1 MIPIIKWAGGK
12 RKLSPVI
19 ASYLGSNFKGYY
31 EPFAGGAA
39 VLFYLEPKNAVCF
52 DINTELINF
61 YNTIKEFPQELA
73 DELESNFYPNHSK
86 EFYYEVRAWDRKGSF
101 SAIPSLIR
109 AARFAY
115 LNKCCYNGLWR
126 ENSHGQNNVPWGYK
140 DTPAFITRKQITEA
154 SKYFVSKNVCF
165 VLGDY
170 KGVAKMA
177 KRGDLVYFDP
187 PYDVEAGVNGF
198 VSYSANGFGHEQQ
211 VELKGICDSLIKK
224 GVRVAISNSST
235 KFINELYQD
244 EHYVINVL
252 NVQRNIGASIES
264 RKEYEEVLI
273 IGE

>member
-12 RKLSPVI
+12 RKLSPTI
-19 ASYLGSNFKGYY
+19 ASYLGSDYKGYY

-52 DINTELINF
+52 DINKELINF

-73 DELESNFYPNHSK
+73 NELETFFYPKHSK
-86 EFYYEVRAWDRKGSF
+86 DFYYEVRGWDRRDDFASIP
-101 SAIPSLIR
+101 AIKR

-126 ENSHGQNNVPWGYK
+126 ENNAGQNNVPWGYHNS
-140 DTPAFITRKQITEA
+140 PAFITREQIA
-154 SKYFVSKNVCF
+154 QVSKYFVSKNVRF
-165 VLGDY
+165 VLEDY
-170 KGVAKMA
+170 KGVLKVA

-198 VSYSANGFGHEQQ
+198 VGYSASGFCHEQQ
-211 VELKGICDSLIKK
+211 TELKAICDALIKK
-224 GVRVAISNSST
+224 GVKVAISNSCT
-235 KFINELYQD
+235 KFIKELYND
-244 EHYVINVL
+244 ERYVINIL
-252 NVQRNIGASIES
+252 NVQRNIGASVES